1 MTFSVRPVD
10 LDADR
15 DLLIELMLRY
25 LTTMSDGPRY
35 DWLYRQNPDGLAQL
49 WILTDTDKGTIAGS
63 GGIIP
68 RRMYVQGEEKLGAIL
83 VDFWIHPEYRS
94 LGPALQLQRACL
106 AGIAAGPY
114 NLYYDFPERSMV
126 AVYRRLGVESSQSVV
141 RMTKLLNVKRKLGKV
156 DGVPVVGPVLTAGAN
171 AILRLLDLGRRSRS
185 GCVVCEHQGTCG
197 EEFTDLARR
206 VSTKYGIC
214 VARTAGYMNWRY
226 WSHFRNR
233 YKMLTARRD
242 GKLQG
247 YIIYLDGGEGGT
259 IIDLFGADDQKMK
272 AELVFMALEALRE
285 RGVLSINAP
294 SLDNQNPTALLR
306 KLGFFPRESHAVM
319 ISATPGAS
327 GQSVSLQGQKVFLM
341 EGDRD
346 S

>member
-1 MTFSVRPVD
+1 MTFSVCPVD

-15 DLLIELMLRY
+15 DILIELMFRY
-25 LTTMSDGPRY
+25 LTSMSDGPRY
-35 DWLYRQNPDGLAQL
+35 DWLYHQNPDGLAQL
-49 WILTDTDKGTIAGS
+49 WILKDTDKGTIAGS

-68 RRMYVQGEEKLGAIL
+68 RRMYVRGEEKLGAIL

-126 AVYRRLGVESSQSVV
+126 AVYRRLGVESGQSVI
-141 RMTKLLNVKRKLGKV
+141 RMTKLLNVKKRLGKV
-156 DGVPVVGPVLTAGAN
+156 GEVPLVGPVLTAGAN
-171 AILRLLDLGRRSRS
+171 AILRLLDLGKRSRS
-185 GCVVCEHQGTCG
+185 GCVIHEHQATCG

-206 VSTKYGIC
+206 VSTEYGVC
-214 VARTAGYMNWRY
+214 VARTAGYLNWRF

-242 GKLQG
+242 GSLQG
-247 YIIYLDGGEGGT
+247 YILFLDAEENGT
-259 IIDLFGADDQKMK
+259 IIDLFGVDDQKMK
-272 AELVFMALEALRE
+272 AELVFAALEALRE
-285 RGVLSINAP
+285 SGVLSVNAP
-294 SLDNQNPTALLR
+294 SLTSQSPTAFLR

-319 ISATPGAS
+319 ISASPGAA
-327 GQSVSLQGQKVFLM
+327 GKTVNLQGQKVFLM